1 MIMQGKVKKDELDR
15 ETQSRIISFG
25 ASKIIKSQNGTI
37 SNENIDEILKRGEDR
52 TIKELQ

>member
-1 MIMQGKVKKDELDR
+1 MQGKVKKDELDG

-25 ASKIIKSQNGTI
+25 ASIIIKSQNGTI